1 MGYPTRGPGICWTV
15 PNPEVSSWFPEKG
28 KVQLVRNVGKEEI
41 GKEEKVSKENL
52 GIVNLSQI

>member
-1 MGYPTRGPGICWTV
+1 M
-15 PNPEVSSWFPEKG
+15 PNPEVFSWFPEKG

-52 GIVNLSQI
+52 VLSIGVVAQLARVLST